1 MRSMPVAFLG
11 YSFLEVWSF
20 CVVFNRNQVVEGL
33 SNLFLGTDSPA
44 MAQLTLSSASVLAV
58 VGGTLVLALF
68 CRKRDRVAHH
78 RRVTVGATLLNVG
91 GTVLVLSGNTFAG
104 MAGFFCAGLGNAWLW
119 IVWGDVYAR
128 LDVEAL
134 DVVAIGSV
142 VLQALVMLVVFA
154 LPPLGQAVALLL
166 STPLSCALYLWSTGP
181 GGKLGER
188 PVIGE
193 RFQRVPVRPD
203 GFFAVRLTVG
213 LGLPIAGIYYLWDA
227 AFPLPF
233 LTEGI
238 ELVVLIGLLAF
249 ALIFFGFLR
258 FAQGFGLASICR
270 VELTLVVVACLLSLI
285 APGAALGQALVFG
298 AVLVSQ
304 YFILVY
310 CARLYSRGFG
320 NVVFTFSVGELVNHC
335 FGWLGTTLALLPQ
348 IDKGFS
354 ILAFSPAVGCVLCAG
369 AFFVVLFL
377 GAEIVERSEGAGES
391 TAENDASSA
400 GVLRELAASYGLSAR
415 ETEVFLY
422 LARGRSAPFIRDEL
436 MVSLNTVSSH
446 IKHIYGKMGIHSR
459 QELID
464 LVDERR
470 SGTMS

>member
-1 MRSMPVAFLG
+1 MRAISPAFLG

-20 CVVFNRNQVVEGL
+20 CVVFNRNRVIEGL
-33 SNLFLGTDSPA
+33 NDLFWEAASPGA
-44 MAQLTLSSASVLAV
+44 AQFFLSGVSALAV
-58 VGGTLVLALF
+58 VGGTLILVLL
-68 CRKRDRVAHH
+68 CRKRDRIARHGVA
-78 RRVTVGATLLNVG
+78 TVASTVLNVA
-91 GTVLVLSGNTFAG
+91 GTALILSGNAFAG

-181 GGKLGER
+181 GGKLGE
-188 PVIGE
+188 PVVDE
-193 RFQRVPVRPD
+193 RSRRAPVRLD
-203 GFFAVRLTVG
+203 GPFALRLVVG

-227 AFPLPF
+227 AFPLPL

-258 FAQGFGLASICR
+258 FAQGFGLSSICG
-270 VELTLVVVACLLSLI
+270 VELALIVVACLLSL
-285 APGAALGQALVFG
+285 GSFGRALGQALVFG

-304 YFILVY
+304 YFVLVY
-310 CARLYSRGFG
+310 CARLCNRGFG
-320 NVVFTFSVGELVNHC
+320 NVVFTFGLGELVNHG
-335 FGWLGTTLALLPQ
+335 FGWLGTMVALLPQ
-348 IDKGFS
+348 IGDGLSAFGFS
-354 ILAFSPAVGCVLCAG
+354 SSAACVLCAA
-369 AFFVVLFL
+369 AFFAMLFL
-377 GAEIVERSEGAGES
+377 QSRRGEGSQSAAIEMGEGSASDGA
-391 TAENDASSA
+391 
-400 GVLRELAASYGLSAR
+400 LKELAASYGLSAR
-415 ETEVFLY
+415 ETEVFVY

-436 MVSLNTVSSH
+436 MVSLNTVTSH

-464 LVDERR
+464 LVDGRR
-470 SGTMS
+470 SAQRPS